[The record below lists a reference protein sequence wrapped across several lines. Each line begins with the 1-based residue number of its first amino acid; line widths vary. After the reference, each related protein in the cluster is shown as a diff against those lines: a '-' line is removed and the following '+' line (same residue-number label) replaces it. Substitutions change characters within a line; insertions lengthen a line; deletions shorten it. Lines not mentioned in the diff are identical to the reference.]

1 MTYDS
6 ETSRNVDVVQLFL
19 NAHPV
24 LFTPVAPSHMWV
36 FNFKIQPDLKFSSS
50 VTPATFP
57 LATVQDSADYRYYRP
72 CRMFYWTI
80 LDKVVSTPPPVLVG
94 QPPAHKW
101 VVVINTCWN

>member
-24 LFTPVAPSHMWV
+24 LFTPAAPSHMWL
-36 FNFKIQPDLKFSSS
+36 FNFKIQPNLKFSSS

-57 LATVQDSADYRYYRP
+57 LATVQDISIGYCTRQ
-72 CRMFYWTI
+72 CR
-80 LDKVVSTPPPVLVG
+80 L
-94 QPPAHKW
+94 
-101 VVVINTCWN
+101 